1 LATSRLILRVGDF
14 LTVLTVLIVL
24 AMTPKWMVR
33 PRRAIH
39 GGDRPQHHARSSRPE
54 QPNYRAVATDYAR
67 LLKQLIVVVE
77 GRPAAW

>member
-1 LATSRLILRVGDF
+1 LILRVGDF
-14 LTVLTVLIVL
+14 LTVLIVL